1 MDVTASLLDHV
12 PESQPVRPPPPQVVE
27 SSSTTWRQVVV
38 GVVGFGGACLMLYGN
53 AQNSNRGA
61 GPIASIVGAA
71 IVSTFVT
78 LVLVAAV
85 VHFVREKATG
95 RQHVGRFEVH
105 CSTCETRLPGGYR
118 GEGETEALARVLKK
132 HEDEA
137 HPPYD
142 PTIRKVLE
150 VRIALVNV
158 GTLALPT
165 MIRRYRLTAVSD

>member
-1 MDVTASLLDHV
+1 MNVTASRFDDL
-12 PESQPVRPPPPQVVE
+12 PESQSVLLPPPAE
-27 SSSTTWRQVVV
+27 SSSTTWWQVRL
-38 GVVGFGGACLMLYGN
+38 GVVSFGGACLMLYGN

-61 GPIASIVGAA
+61 GPIASIVGTS
-71 IVSTFVT
+71 IVSTFVA

-85 VHFVREKATG
+85 VQSVRDKAAS
-95 RQHVGRFEVH
+95 RQHIRRFDVH
-105 CSTCETRLPGGYR
+105 CSTCETTLPGGYR
-118 GEGETEALARVLKK
+118 GEGETEALARVLKR

-150 VRIALVNV
+150 VRIALVNA

-165 MIRRYRLTAVSD
+165 MIRRYRLSALTD